1 MASQFDLRGKI
12 AVVTGGS
19 SGIGRAIAVAL
30 ARHGAAVVVNYL
42 NNAAGAEET
51 VKEIQGLRRNG
62 LAVRADV
69 SHRAEIVNMMATTL
83 ENFGRL
89 DILVNNA
96 GSAIKRLPF
105 EDCTEEIWDEALAVN
120 LKGVFFCSQV
130 AAPHFKQQGS
140 GRIIN
145 ISSLAAELGGT
156 AGLFPYAAAKG
167 GVNTLTKGLARE
179 LAPYKVTVNAVSPG
193 IVLTPFHVKFPQSEW
208 LQTIIDETPLKR
220 AGRPEEVADLVSY
233 LATEEAGFITG
244 EIINIDGG
252 R

>member
-12 AVVTGGS
+12 ALVTGAS

-30 ARHGAAVVVNYL
+30 AHHGAAVVVNYL

-69 SHRAEIVNMMATTL
+69 ARRTEIVNMMATTL
-83 ENFGRL
+83 ENFGRI

-96 GSAIKRLPF
+96 GSAIKRLAF
-105 EDCTEEIWDEALAVN
+105 EDFTEEVWDEALAVN
-120 LKGVFFCSQV
+120 LKGVFFCCQV

-220 AGRPEEVADLVSY
+220 AARPEEVADLVSY
-233 LATEEAGFITG
+233 LASDEAAFITG
-244 EIINIDGG
+244 EVINIDGG